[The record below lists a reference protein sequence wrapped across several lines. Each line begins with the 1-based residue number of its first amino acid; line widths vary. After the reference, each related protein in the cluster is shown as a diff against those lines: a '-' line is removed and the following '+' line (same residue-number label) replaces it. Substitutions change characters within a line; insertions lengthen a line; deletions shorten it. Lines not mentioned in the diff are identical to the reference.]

1 MSLNK
6 ATKDRMVDVPEKTNK
21 KVENVKGKNREF
33 CIPLNKI
40 IFNTNES
47 RYSYSMLIM
56 GVSEYENTPTVSHLP
71 PFFDF

>member
-47 RYSYSMLIM
+47 RYSYSMLM
-56 GVSEYENTPTVSHLP
+56 GVSEYENTLTVGHLP